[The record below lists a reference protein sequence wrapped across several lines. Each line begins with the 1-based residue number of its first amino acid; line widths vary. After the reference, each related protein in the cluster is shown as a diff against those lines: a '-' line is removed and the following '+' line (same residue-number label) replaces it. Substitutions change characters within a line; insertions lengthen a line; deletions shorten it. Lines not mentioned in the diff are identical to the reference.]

1 MGYWIIYNS
10 FSSWMVSYISDLEMF
25 FKRNLGVW
33 FGLTQASDSRV
44 HYTMKDLSSRVENV
58 SKTSG

>member
-1 MGYWIIYNS
+1 
-10 FSSWMVSYISDLEMF
+10 MVSYISDLEML

-33 FGLTQASDSRV
+33 FGLTQASESRV